1 MHGTIPIVLDGGLRI
16 ELIVDW
22 LWSKKWRGTIEDI
35 IILWYM
41 TLLAGDDT
49 VINGIST
56 IHFNLSAMLHS
67 TREEIMQSQL

>member
-1 MHGTIPIVLDGGLRI
+1 
-16 ELIVDW
+16 LIVDW

-56 IHFNLSAMLHS
+56 IHFNLSAMLYI

>member
-1 MHGTIPIVLDGGLRI
+1 
-16 ELIVDW
+16 
-22 LWSKKWRGTIEDI
+22 
-35 IILWYM
+35 M

-67 TREEIMQSQL
+67 TKEEIMQSQL